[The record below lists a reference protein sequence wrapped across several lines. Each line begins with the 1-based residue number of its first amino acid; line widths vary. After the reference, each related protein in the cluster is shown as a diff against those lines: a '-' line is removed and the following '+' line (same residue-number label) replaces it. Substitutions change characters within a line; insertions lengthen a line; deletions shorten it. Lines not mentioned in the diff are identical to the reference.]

1 MHVTVR
7 ELVLLA
13 AQLRA
18 CLPFFSGGRYGGRA
32 WLAPPPCAPRRP
44 ANRAPRAGRVHVRRV
59 PAMAAWLARRQAR
72 RQLHRLRVLGESITT
87 AGSDHAAPA
96 VNAPSSSC
104 AYGQLL
110 PRRRTEARVRGA
122 DHWPPVEHLAQDQHA
137 AREALLGPRFR
148 LICAACLWSRDTH
161 RASTPRE
168 SIRRRMCPPP
178 RHKSAGH
185 TPPSR

>member
-72 RQLHRLRVLGESITT
+72 RQLHRLRVLGESITI
-87 AGSDHAAPA
+87 AGSDRPCRPCCQRAFVVLRVWSTPPQTP
-96 VNAPSSSC
+96 NRSP
-104 AYGQLL
+104 G
-110 PRRRTEARVRGA
+110 PRRGSLAPRGA
-122 DHWPPVEHLAQDQHA
+122 PCAGPARCKGGASRAPVSVDLCGLPP
-137 AREALLGPRFR
+137 
-148 LICAACLWSRDTH
+148 DTH

-168 SIRRRMCPPP
+168 SIRRRMCPP
-178 RHKSAGH
+178 S
-185 TPPSR
+185 S